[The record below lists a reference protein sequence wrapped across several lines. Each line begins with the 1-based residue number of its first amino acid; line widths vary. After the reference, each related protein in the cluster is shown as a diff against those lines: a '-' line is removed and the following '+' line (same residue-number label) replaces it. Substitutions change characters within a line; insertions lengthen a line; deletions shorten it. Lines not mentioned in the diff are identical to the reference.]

1 MTDGT
6 AGSPGAQELAAAREL
21 TPPRAGT
28 PDASAPAAAPL
39 RHNRG
44 FRLLWIGQVLSDT
57 GSEAALIA
65 YPLLILQLTHSAVI
79 AGAVGTV
86 TLVAQLVIG
95 LPGGALSDRLDRRRT
110 MIGCDAVRAVALAAL
125 AVLVFLHLVTWPVV
139 LAVALIDRSLGVLFD
154 PAATAA
160 LPGIVADGQLEE
172 AWAATEARSYA
183 ANLAGPALGGAL
195 FGLGAAVPFV
205 GDAIS
210 YLVSCGT
217 VSRIRGRFTPDR
229 QAERTSLVREAG
241 AGVHLVRRHPLL
253 RAVMIQAP
261 LVNFAFT
268 GVIFTVTLALR
279 RHGTPAAVIGLAQA
293 GIMAGGLIGAVIAPR
308 LQGRL
313 SLSRLTVGLTASA
326 TAMFA
331 VAALLLPSTLVAVPI
346 AVTLVLSPTVNAA
359 LFAAMLRAAPAEM
372 RGRVTNTVVL
382 GATALAALA
391 PLVAGLMIERFSGR
405 IAMFTFAAVIGIAA
419 IMSMTLTGL
428 RAAEAG
434 SAAVPEQPAW
444 QLTRA
449 QLSPQRG

>member
-44 FRLLWIGQVLSDT
+44 FRLLWVGQVLSDT

-86 TLVAQLVIG
+86 TLIAQLVIG

-110 MIGCDAVRAVALAAL
+110 MIGCDAVRAAGAGSPGRAGGPAPGDLAGGPGRGSHRPQPRG
-125 AVLVFLHLVTWPVV
+125 AVRPGRHGGAARHRRRRPAGRGLGR
-139 LAVALIDRSLGVLFD
+139 DRG
-154 PAATAA
+154 P
-160 LPGIVADGQLEE
+160 
-172 AWAATEARSYA
+172 RYA
-183 ANLAGPALGGAL
+183 ASLAGPALGGAL

-391 PLVAGLMIERFSGR
+391 PLVAGLLIERFSGR

-434 SAAVPEQPAW
+434 SAAVPEQPAG
-444 QLTRA
+444 
-449 QLSPQRG
+449 S